1 MSQKIK
7 LIIGSTDC
15 IDFVDAG
22 IENLPCKIDTGAS
35 ISAIHA
41 SRIRIIEV
49 NGVEQLSFKLLDK
62 KHPEYNGLE
71 IRTSEFKE
79 KRIRNSFGQ
88 AEDRYRVKLKIR
100 LFGKIFNTFFTLTDR
115 KKMNYPLLLGKSFL
129 SGKFLVDVSLNNISY
144 NQKIKIKNS

>member
-1 MSQKIK
+1 M
-7 LIIGSTDC
+7 
-15 IDFVDAG
+15 
-22 IENLPCKIDTGAS
+22 
-35 ISAIHA
+35 
-41 SRIRIIEV
+41 EV
-49 NGVEQLSFKLLDK
+49 NGTEYLSFKLLDK

-71 IRTSEFKE
+71 IRTTVFKE

-115 KKMNYPLLLGKSFL
+115 KKMNYPLLLGKTFL

-144 NQKIKIKNS
+144 QQKIKNKS